1 MYRKIAQPLI
11 LFLVLFLFLSGPVLS
26 LSVSELKQT
35 YNQMTMDDL
44 TQLNEIGARI
54 MNESARHTGYAKT
67 DGPSVG
73 GAGGFFYFIPNNS
86 VNDNKPAAASSV
98 SNLVGGAGG
107 FLFNLNPTLALGG
120 LFGGMG
126 SGTIAKVGNDYY
138 NYSVGGA
145 FEMLHAQYKPIINDN
160 FIIGLDLAAGL
171 AQGSYSSYI
180 TDENVTS
187 GEIVRSGSNLAY
199 LCGVDVRKR
208 LLNTLFLGVKLGY
221 LSANIFPLSRGNFT
235 DAGKKLDLS
244 STYLAVTMGGN
255 F

>member
-11 LFLVLFLFLSGPVLS
+11 LFLVLFLFLSGPVLA

-35 YNQMTMDDL
+35 YQQMTQDDYN
-44 TQLNEIGARI
+44 QLSEIGARI
-54 MNESARHTGYAKT
+54 MNESARYTGYAKT
-67 DGPSVG
+67 DGPSIG
-73 GAGGFFYFIPNNS
+73 GAGGFFYFIPNNGI
-86 VNDNKPAAASSV
+86 NANKPAAASSI

-107 FLFNLNPTLALGG
+107 FLCNLNPNLALGG

-126 SGTIAKVGNDYY
+126 SGTVAKVGNDYY

-145 FEMLHAQYKPIINDN
+145 FELLHAQYKPIINDN
-160 FIIGLDLAAGL
+160 FILGIDLGAGL
-171 AQGSYSSYI
+171 AEGSYSSYV
-180 TDENVTS
+180 TDENVIS
-187 GEIVRSGSNLAY
+187 GEITRSGTNLAY
-199 LCGVDVRKR
+199 LLGVDVRKR

-244 STYLAVTMGGN
+244 STYLAVTLGGN